1 MRVLVVEDEPSLAGQ
16 VKDALEREGRVVDI
30 AGDGEEGSFLGSTE
44 PYDAIVLDLGLPKKD
59 GHSVLRDWRENGV
72 KSPVLILTAR
82 NSWRD
87 KVAGLDNGADDYL
100 AKPFQMDELLARLRA
115 LIRRSSGQANPIF
128 KQGPFEFDTRS
139 GRVMMNGVSVPLTAQ
154 ETNVLAYLILNREK
168 VVSRTELSEH
178 VYGYDTERDSNTI
191 EVFIGRLRRKLGHK
205 LIVTIR
211 GRGYQFD
218 GTGL

>member
-1 MRVLVVEDEPSLAGQ
+1 MRVLVVEDEASLASQ
-16 VKDALEREGRVVDI
+16 VKDALEREGRVVDV
-30 AGDGEEGSFLGSTE
+30 AKDGEEGSFLGSTE
-44 PYDAIVLDLGLPKKD
+44 PYDAIILDLGLPRKD
-59 GHSVLRDWRENGV
+59 GHSVLRDWREAGV

-87 KVAGLDNGADDYL
+87 KVAGLDSGADDYL
-100 AKPFQMDELLARLRA
+100 TKPFQMDELLARLRA
-115 LIRRSSGQANPIF
+115 LIRRSTGQANPLF
-128 KQGPFEFDTRS
+128 KQGPIEFDTRS
-139 GRVMMNGVSVPLTAQ
+139 GRVTLDAVSVALTAQ
-154 ETNVLAYLILNREK
+154 ETNVLGYLIMHREQ

-205 LIVTIR
+205 VVVTIR

-218 GTGL
+218 ATGL

>member
-1 MRVLVVEDEPSLAGQ
+1 MRVLVVEDEISLAGQ
-16 VKDALEREGRVVDI
+16 VRDALEREGRVVDV
-30 AGDGEEGSFLGSTE
+30 ASDGEEGSFLGSTE
-44 PYDAIVLDLGLPKKD
+44 PYDAIILDLGLPKKD
-59 GHSVLRDWRENGV
+59 GHSILRDWRESGV

-87 KVAGLDNGADDYL
+87 KVAGLDSGADDYL
-100 AKPFQMDELLARLRA
+100 TKPFQMDELLARLRA

-128 KQGPFEFDTRS
+128 KQGPLEFDTRS
-139 GRVMMNGVSVPLTAQ
+139 GRVMMDGVSVPLTAQ
-154 ETNVLAYLILNREK
+154 ETNVLAYLILNRDK

-205 LIVTIR
+205 VIVTIR

-218 GTGL
+218 ATGL

>member
-1 MRVLVVEDEPSLAGQ
+1 MRVLVVEDEISLAGQ
-16 VKDALEREGRVVDI
+16 VRDALEREGRVVDV
-30 AGDGEEGSFLGSTE
+30 ASDGEEGSFLGSTE
-44 PYDAIVLDLGLPKKD
+44 PYDAIILDLGLPKKD
-59 GHSVLRDWRENGV
+59 GHSILRDWRESGV

-87 KVAGLDNGADDYL
+87 KVAGLDSGADDYL
-100 AKPFQMDELLARLRA
+100 TKPFQMDELLARLRA

-128 KQGPFEFDTRS
+128 KQGPLEFDTRS
-139 GRVMMNGVSVPLTAQ
+139 GRVMMDGVSVPLTAQ

-205 LIVTIR
+205 VIVTIR

-218 GTGL
+218 ATGL

>member
-1 MRVLVVEDEPSLAGQ
+1 MRVLVVEDEISLAGQ
-16 VKDALEREGRVVDI
+16 VRDALEREGRVVDM
-30 AGDGEEGSFLGSTE
+30 ACDGEEGSFLGSTE
-44 PYDAIVLDLGLPKKD
+44 PYDAIILDLGLPKKD
-59 GHSVLRDWRENGV
+59 GHSILRDWRESGV

-87 KVAGLDNGADDYL
+87 KVAGLDSGADDYL
-100 AKPFQMDELLARLRA
+100 TKPFQMDELLARLRA

-128 KQGPFEFDTRS
+128 KKGPLEFDTRS

-154 ETNVLAYLILNREK
+154 ETNVLAYLILHCEK

-205 LIVTIR
+205 VIVTIR

-218 GTGL
+218 ATGF

>member
-1 MRVLVVEDEPSLAGQ
+1 MRVLVVEDEASLASQ
-16 VKDALEREGRVVDI
+16 VKDALEREGRVVDV
-30 AGDGEEGSFLGSTE
+30 AKDGEEGSFLGSTE
-44 PYDAIVLDLGLPKKD
+44 PYDAIILDLGLPRKD
-59 GHSVLRDWRENGV
+59 GHSVLRDWREAGV

-87 KVAGLDNGADDYL
+87 KVAGLDSGADDYL
-100 AKPFQMDELLARLRA
+100 TKPFQMDELLARLRA
-115 LIRRSSGQANPIF
+115 LIRRSTGQANPLF
-128 KQGPFEFDTRS
+128 KQGPIEFDTRS
-139 GRVMMNGVSVPLTAQ
+139 GRVTLDGVSVALTAQ
-154 ETNVLAYLILNREK
+154 ETNVLGYLIMHREQ

-205 LIVTIR
+205 VVVTIR

-218 GTGL
+218 ATGL